1 MVKNHPFLESEYT
14 SRERHHNE
22 WLRKEGWKQGEREGG
37 EEKKGKGMEGGR
49 GEGGCEH
56 LPAVLLL

>member
-14 SRERHHNE
+14 SRER
-22 WLRKEGWKQGEREGG
+22 LRKEGWRQGEREGG
-37 EEKKGKGMEGGR
+37 EEKKGEGMEGGR